1 MKHFLLLCL
10 LLLVC
15 YNITDAQT
23 PTFADP
29 PGPEHVLVV
38 YKTPSDG
45 NDTLGL
51 VSEAVKDYYQLKRGI
66 PNSNIVELTE
76 LDTLTDITY
85 NGVTHTIY
93 LDQQGEII
101 RDTNNHHSQTPSIH
115 SWIYF
120 NDRIA

>member
-1 MKHFLLLCL
+1 MKNSLLFLSFFILCTIST
-10 LLLVC
+10 V
-15 YNITDAQT
+15 AQT

-38 YKTPSDG
+38 YKVPDP
-45 NDTLGL
+45 NNAADTI
-51 VSEAVKDYYQLKRGI
+51 SRAVKDYYKLRRGI
-66 PNSNIVELTE
+66 PESNICRLDS
-76 LDTLTDITY
+76 LDTLVTVTY
-85 NGVTHTIY
+85 NNITHTIY

-101 RDTNNHHSQTPSIH
+101 RDMNNANSPEPSIH